1 MHSVGGIVELEC
13 RVEGRH
19 EDARTCRSRTRC
31 SSCISTSSGARR
43 RLSQLRAAGSCATS
57 ARARRAYGTSP
68 MSRRLWREQLAL
80 IGGPSETGLDLR
92 WLRCMG
98 GHEFAHLRTHRFLVQ
113 GGDVLLPKPA
123 NERTSLHVWFIGRT
137 RTRLR
142 SADVRASA
150 ATPAWPSGI
159 YSMIPLSYT
168 RSSPGSLPAAM
179 RSAQSPE
186 SLDLAG

>member
-1 MHSVGGIVELEC
+1 
-13 RVEGRH
+13 
-19 EDARTCRSRTRC
+19 
-31 SSCISTSSGARR
+31 
-43 RLSQLRAAGSCATS
+43 
-57 ARARRAYGTSP
+57 

-92 WLRCMG
+92 WRRCMG

-142 SADVRASA
+142 SADVRSKRGDSCPAERHLLNDPVVVYAELARIFASGDA
-150 ATPAWPSGI
+150 KRAIS
-159 YSMIPLSYT
+159 
-168 RSSPGSLPAAM
+168 
-179 RSAQSPE
+179 
-186 SLDLAG
+186 

>member
-1 MHSVGGIVELEC
+1 
-13 RVEGRH
+13 
-19 EDARTCRSRTRC
+19 
-31 SSCISTSSGARR
+31 
-43 RLSQLRAAGSCATS
+43 
-57 ARARRAYGTSP
+57 

-159 YSMIPLSYT
+159 YSMIPSSYT

-186 SLDLAG
+186 SLDLAGGAQKRMRSSAARSVGSPCAGSTSSTGRSSSGRRRFTTSSRVTCLR